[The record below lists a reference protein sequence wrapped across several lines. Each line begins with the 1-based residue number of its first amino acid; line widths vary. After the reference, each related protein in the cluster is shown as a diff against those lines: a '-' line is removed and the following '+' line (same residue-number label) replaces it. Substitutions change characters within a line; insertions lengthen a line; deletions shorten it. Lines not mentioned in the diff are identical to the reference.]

1 MRNIKYI
8 VIIIFGILCFST
20 SYVYAQDKGP
30 TFQSLISSGD
40 KEYANKEYI
49 KAKTYYQE
57 ALRLKPKDASAK
69 SKLDNTLQKIR
80 EENRKEELY
89 SQAIPAGKRR
99 YFFDVKETRG
109 GDKFITITESRRL
122 FDNNTGEFYYDKNK
136 IFLYKED
143 FEKFQKG
150 LANALSF
157 IETGIEPE
165 PVVVEND
172 FDYEGERRDYPKTDL
187 EDIDFKF

>member
-1 MRNIKYI
+1 MRFANNYLTLHLDMIPSRL
-8 VIIIFGILCFST
+8 ILIGVMSLWLST
-20 SYVYAQDKGP
+20 TAQGQVRND
-30 TFQSLISSGD
+30 TVTDRTHQ
-40 KEYANKEYI
+40 
-49 KAKTYYQE
+49 
-57 ALRLKPKDASAK
+57 LR
-69 SKLDNTLQKIR
+69 
-80 EENRKEELY
+80 E
-89 SQAIPAGKRR
+89 
-99 YFFDVKETRG
+99 V
-109 GDKFITITESRRL
+109 TITESRRI

-172 FDYEGERRDYPKTDL
+172 FDFDNDRRDSIKTDL
-187 EDIDFKF
+187 DDIDFKF

>member
-1 MRNIKYI
+1 M
-8 VIIIFGILCFST
+8 
-20 SYVYAQDKGP
+20 
-30 TFQSLISSGD
+30 
-40 KEYANKEYI
+40 EH
-49 KAKTYYQE
+49 
-57 ALRLKPKDASAK
+57 
-69 SKLDNTLQKIR
+69 
-80 EENRKEELY
+80 RKEELY

-109 GDKFITITESRRL
+109 GDKFITIAESRRI
-122 FDNNTGEFYYDKNK
+122 FDNNTGEFYIDKTK

-165 PVVVEND
+165 PVVPLDSDFRSNDGNDRASSFLGNETENPSYTID
-172 FDYEGERRDYPKTDL
+172 
-187 EDIDFKF
+187 DIDFKY